1 MATVSIVKLK
11 VRRGTDSERKQITLD
26 NGEIGF
32 VTTPAS
38 NRLFVGDGV
47 TQGGIPVST
56 KFHYAGTDVDTGAG
70 LETAQKGDLVYDSTM
85 RQMFVLTGIDTNGF
99 PAYDERTAYQF
110 ISSPVDKQ
118 TITYTP
124 NGVLQV
130 PTQGISAVNINNNLF
145 NSLGGF
151 VRSSPNGTV
160 SVNYDNVKIVLNV
173 NSALT
178 VNEPQLNIESMT
190 VKGKTLDI
198 TADGLALS
206 VPVDTL
212 GFGNG
217 LRTGQIY
224 RDVNGFLKVKL

>member
-56 KFHYAGTDVDTGAG
+56 KFYYAGTDVDTGAG
-70 LETAQKGDLVYDSTM
+70 LETAQKGDLVFDSTM
-85 RQMFVLTGIDTNGF
+85 RQMFVLTGVDSNGF
-99 PAYDERTAYQF
+99 PAYDERSSYQY
-110 ISSPVDKQ
+110 ISSPVDSQ

-124 NGVLQV
+124 NGILQV
-130 PTQGISAVNINNNLF
+130 PTQGISAININDDVF
-145 NSLGGF
+145 NPFGGF
-151 VRSSPNGTV
+151 ARSSPNGTV

-198 TADGLALS
+198 TGDGLALS